1 MSAAPTSSGA
11 AAVQEASAWEQLAR
25 VWVVGGVFVHE
36 LPPGLQQGGQRAMPP
51 VLTGTE
57 FAMREHR
64 QMRRHKAA
72 ASRTPVSAAREK
84 PLPGMRD
91 CGDSPL
97 FRLPT
102 QAILPLHV
110 RRWHRAPTPTR
121 GGTLREGSEC

>member
-102 QAILPLHV
+102 GNT
-110 RRWHRAPTPTR
+110 PTPRSALASSTDSNSWWDAPR
-121 GGTLREGSEC
+121 R

>member
-1 MSAAPTSSGA
+1 
-11 AAVQEASAWEQLAR
+11 VQAASAWEHLAR

-72 ASRTPVSAAREK
+72 ASRTP
-84 PLPGMRD
+84 PG
-91 CGDSPL
+91 
-97 FRLPT
+97 
-102 QAILPLHV
+102 V
-110 RRWHRAPTPTR
+110 RREGEAAAGHEGLRRLALVPTPHTGNTPTR
-121 GGTLREGSEC
+121 RSALASSTDSNSWCDAVTSSAATSTRERH